1 MTAGVSLAATLNH
14 LCAPCLNSSPA
25 EWKTER
31 RPNKAPLFSTTWPTV
46 GVWPPL
52 GHARGV
58 KVVNGTILTYFEPLC
73 LGRRGLLLDC
83 SAIPS
88 LRRPNIIKIACLL
101 WSLAVNHPLRKEE
114 KKLHQCE
121 KESIDALWPLIP
133 LFLSATLISSMS
145 GTFFYHL
152 GLRRVESLDS
162 KDVFLLLRQ
171 PPLRW
176 QRMDV

>member
-58 KVVNGTILTYFEPLC
+58 KVVNGTILTYFEPLFGPTGFA
-73 LGRRGLLLDC
+73 LGLLSDT
-83 SAIPS
+83 
-88 LRRPNIIKIACLL
+88 
-101 WSLAVNHPLRKEE
+101 VTE
-114 KKLHQCE
+114 K
-121 KESIDALWPLIP
+121 
-133 LFLSATLISSMS
+133 T
-145 GTFFYHL
+145 
-152 GLRRVESLDS
+152 
-162 KDVFLLLRQ
+162 
-171 PPLRW
+171 
-176 QRMDV
+176 